1 MNISARLREQA
12 KNHGSK
18 TAVTVNDASVDFAT
32 LDRLIDREALRLQG
46 AGITKG
52 DTVAVMLPNSL
63 EFVIA
68 YFAVLRLGAVFMG
81 LDPRLTEGELRAP
94 FADGRPKAWIADDR
108 VINEALAKDFGV
120 SSLPL
125 GTGSALLKPLNG
137 SPCVGIEDASV
148 NEEDPAVLLYTSAS
162 TGKPKGVL
170 LPRRSLEVFP
180 LFCDALFGELLS
192 SQVFGVSIPMCHIGG
207 PIYCNALAARGI
219 PLVIVEPFRPDR
231 FLLAIQKN
239 RVTGF
244 HSVPPILMALLQAQ
258 LKMRLELKSL
268 FWIAPMGMSVP
279 VSLMAT
285 LDQAF
290 PGTRIFQGYGLTETA
305 GPIVCVP
312 PADAEFRKSSMGKI
326 MVPDCIV
333 EAQGPEGEAL
343 PAGEVGELAVAGKCL
358 MLGYLN
364 RPELNA
370 QVFRN
375 GFFMTG
381 DLGYRDEEGFFYHL
395 GRKDDVI
402 NVGGEKVYPAEI
414 EQALYLHPKIRECCV
429 LGTDNPKRGK
439 AIVAFVC
446 PVFGQTLEK
455 RELVGFLKERLAS
468 YKLPQDFIFME
479 NLPKT
484 PIGKVAK
491 ETLHKT
497 ALAMAL

>member
-1 MNISARLREQA
+1 MNIGAALRQQA
-12 KNHGSK
+12 AILAQK
-18 TAVTVNDASVDFAT
+18 TAVTVNDASVDFAS
-32 LDRLIDREALRLQG
+32 LDRLTDRLAFQLKDN
-46 AGITKG
+46 GIKKG

-68 YFAVLRLGAVFMG
+68 YFAVLRLGGVFMG
-81 LDPRLTEGELRAP
+81 LDPRQTQEEFRAI
-94 FADGRPKAWIADDR
+94 FMDANPKALVVDDR
-108 VINEALAKDFGV
+108 TKTKGLEEEFGFKI
-120 SSLPL
+120 LPIAV
-125 GTGSALLKPLNG
+125 GSAFLWPLNG
-137 SPCVGIEDASV
+137 HASLQLEDVETSEV
-148 NEEDPAVLLYTSAS
+148 DPAVLLYTSAS
-162 TGKPKGVL
+162 TGKSKGVL
-170 LPRRSLEVFP
+170 LPRRSLDAFP
-180 LFCDALFGELLS
+180 QVCDTLFGDLVS

-239 RVTGF
+239 GVTGF

-258 LKMRLELKSL
+258 LKMRLDLKSL

-279 VSLMAT
+279 VSLMET

-343 PAGEVGELAVAGKCL
+343 PAGEAGELAVKGKCL
-358 MLGYLN
+358 MLGYFN

-375 GFFMTG
+375 GFFLTG

-402 NVGGEKVYPAEI
+402 NVGGEKVYPSEI
-414 EQALYLHPKIRECCV
+414 EQALYLNSSVKEACV
-429 LGTDNPKRGK
+429 LGVDDPKKGK
-439 AIVAFVC
+439 SIKAFIC
-446 PVFGQTLEK
+446 PVPGQTLEK
-455 RELVGFLKERLAS
+455 RELMSFLKDRLAS
-468 YKLPQDFIFME
+468 FKIPQEFVFLE
-479 NLPKT
+479 ALPKT

-491 ETLHKT
+491 DTLRKSVLDPT
-497 ALAMAL
+497 P